1 MSEGD
6 CLENAPKLWNF
17 SAPADTASR
26 PAGSKPPPFLRPDLH
41 LEWSIITTAH
51 HNLLIVGAPPEIAAM
66 EQAVERYLQ
75 QPVRRCQVQP
85 GVALPEPEEGT
96 LIVSEVTALDAVQ
109 QAQMLEWMNRV
120 RRDVQVVCTSSQP
133 IFRRVLSGA
142 FLSELYYRINALR
155 IDLSDPTEQVP

>member
-6 CLENAPKLWNF
+6 PLENAHKLLNF
-17 SAPADTASR
+17 SAAPETTARMSS
-26 PAGSKPPPFLRPDLH
+26 PKPPAFLRPDLH

-51 HNLLIVGAPPEIAAM
+51 HNLLIVGTPSEIATM
-66 EQAVERYLQ
+66 LQAVERYLQ
-75 QPVRRCQVQP
+75 QPLVRWQAQP
-85 GVALPEPEEGT
+85 GVPLPEPEEGT
-96 LIVSEVTALDAVQ
+96 LIVSEITGLDPAQ

-120 RRDVQVVCTSSQP
+120 RREVQVVCTSSKP

-155 IDLSDPTEQVP
+155 LDLSDPLDQVP

>member
-1 MSEGD
+1 
-6 CLENAPKLWNF
+6 LENAPKLLNF
-17 SAPADTASR
+17 SAPPETAAR
-26 PAGSKPPPFLRPDLH
+26 TAGIKPPAFLRPELH

-51 HNLLIVGAPPEIAAM
+51 HNLLIVGAPPEIATM
-66 EQAVERYLQ
+66 VQVVERYLQ
-75 QPVRRCQVQP
+75 QPVVHCQPQP

-96 LIVSEVTALDAVQ
+96 LIISEVTRLDPAQ
-109 QAQMLEWMNRV
+109 QTQLLEWMNRV

-155 IDLSDPTEQVP
+155 LDLSDPTEQVP

>member
-1 MSEGD
+1 MSQGD
-6 CLENAPKLWNF
+6 PLENAPKLLSF
-17 SAPADTASR
+17 PASSESARTVVTT
-26 PAGSKPPPFLRPDLH
+26 KPPPFLRPDLH

-51 HNLLIVGAPPEIAAM
+51 HNLLIVGSPPEISTM
-66 EQAVERYLQ
+66 VQAVERYLQ
-75 QPVRRCQVQP
+75 QPVVRCHAQP

-96 LIVSEVTALDAVQ
+96 LIVSDVTALDPAQ
-109 QAQMLEWMNRV
+109 QTRMLEWMNNI

-155 IDLSDPTEQVP
+155 LDLSDPQE

>member
-6 CLENAPKLWNF
+6 PLENAPKLLNF
-17 SAPADTASR
+17 SAAPDTTARMSPA
-26 PAGSKPPPFLRPDLH
+26 KPPAFLRPELH

-51 HNLLIVGAPPEIAAM
+51 HNLLIVGTPAEISTM
-66 EQAVERYLQ
+66 LQAVERYFK
-75 QPVRRCQVQP
+75 QPLMRWHGQP
-85 GVALPEPEEGT
+85 GVALPEPEDGT
-96 LIVSEVTALDAVQ
+96 LIVSEVTGLDSAQ

-120 RRDVQVVCTSSQP
+120 RRDVQVVCTSSKP

-155 IDLSDPTEQVP
+155 LDLSDPLDQIP

>member
-1 MSEGD
+1 
-6 CLENAPKLWNF
+6 LENAPKLLNF
-17 SAPADTASR
+17 SAPAEMAAR
-26 PAGSKPPPFLRPDLH
+26 PAGGKPPAFLRPDLH
-41 LEWSIITTAH
+41 LEWSIITTAY
-51 HNLLIVGAPPEIAAM
+51 HNLLIVGAPPDIAAL

-75 QPVRRCQVQP
+75 QPVVRCQAQP
-85 GVALPEPEEGT
+85 GMTLPEPEEGT
-96 LIVSEVTALDAVQ
+96 LIVSEVTALDAAQ

-155 IDLSDPTEQVP
+155 LDLSDPMEQVP